1 MYLSNK
7 NVVCLLALLIILL
20 SAAGCAPKKVKTYE
34 SISDI
39 RNEVIQSSI
48 SLLGKPYR
56 SGAKGPD
63 FFDCS
68 GLVNYVYK
76 RSNISLPVSTS
87 GLLKAGYEIS
97 KSDVLPGDL
106 VFFKIKK
113 DLHVGI
119 MLNKREFINASKSR
133 GVAVD
138 DVDAPYWKKSLI
150 GYRSILY

>member
-1 MYLSNK
+1 VIVRGK
-7 NVVCLLALLIILL
+7 FFGVFFVILALI
-20 SAAGCAPKKVKTYE
+20 SMVGCAPKKVKTYE

-39 RNEVIQSSI
+39 RNEVVQSAVNV
-48 SLLGKPYR
+48 LGRPYR
-56 SGAKGPD
+56 NGAKGPD

-68 GLVNYVYK
+68 GLVSYAYK
-76 RSNISLPVSTS
+76 RSSVNVPVSTG
-87 GLLKAGYEIS
+87 GLLKAGYEIRRS
-97 KSDVLPGDL
+97 EVLPGDL

-119 MLNKREFINASKSR
+119 MLNQKEFINASKSR

-138 DVDAPYWKKSLI
+138 DVDANYWRKSLV